1 MVRSLPRRFLSSVLR
16 GAARG
21 VAVVAVLASVA
32 SGARPASAA
41 SRAVP
46 VFTYHMVDRNIPH
59 DRIGNALTITPEQFE
74 AQLRLLAH
82 DRVHTITASTLVDDL
97 RMGRDPGRSV
107 VLTFDDGYANART
120 FVLPLLERY
129 HDTAT
134 FYVISSTIGTPRHL
148 TWAGVRALRAAGME
162 IGAHGTE
169 HIDLTELDE
178 RGQLAQAQHCERA
191 LRRWASIVPSTYAYP
206 SGRYNATT
214 LAVMRKAGLAAAFTE
229 DYGYVHSLASPY
241 RMPRVRVL
249 RESAVPM
256 FATVLGTLN
265 P

>member
-1 MVRSLPRRFLSSVLR
+1 VVRSLPRRFLSSVLR
-16 GAARG
+16 SLAAAAALAL
-21 VAVVAVLASVA
+21 VAL
-32 SGARPASAA
+32 PATAA
-41 SRAVP
+41 TRAVP
-46 VFTYHMVDRNIPH
+46 VFTFHMVDRKIPQ

-82 DRVHTITASTLVDDL
+82 DRVHTITASTLVNDL
-97 RMGRDPGRSV
+97 RMGRDPGRAV

-120 FVLPLLERY
+120 FVLPLLQRY

-148 TWAGVRALRAAGME
+148 TWAGIRSLRAAGME

-169 HIDLTELDE
+169 HVDLTELDA
-178 RGQLAQAQHCERA
+178 RGQLAQAQQCERA
-191 LRRWASIVPSTYAYP
+191 LRRWANIVPATYAYP

-214 LAVMRKAGLAAAFTE
+214 LTVMRRAGLAAAFTE

-241 RMPRVRVL
+241 RMPRIRVL
-249 RESAVPM
+249 RESAVPL
-256 FATVLGTLN
+256 FATVIGTLH